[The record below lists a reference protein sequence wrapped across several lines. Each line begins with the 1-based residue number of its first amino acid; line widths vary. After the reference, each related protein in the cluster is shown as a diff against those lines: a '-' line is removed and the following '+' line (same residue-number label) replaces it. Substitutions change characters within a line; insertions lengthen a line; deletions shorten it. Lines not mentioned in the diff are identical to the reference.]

1 MPKVARLEEVLAA
14 AGAVSSGLIA
24 VDGLPCA
31 GKSTLATH
39 LQRTHGFDKIGV
51 DDFLAPQT
59 SWPWSRTPAFPFE
72 FMRYDELMTAI
83 RTLAATGKC
92 TYSPFD
98 WATLSVSQQKRTV
111 DLSRPVLIEGVS
123 ALHEDLC
130 DCYALKVFVESDR
143 ASLIESSRVRG
154 LGLWADAWENLFV
167 PSADIYMKTR
177 PQQRADFIFAG
188 RGVNG
193 TTLALP
199 V

>member
-1 MPKVARLEEVLAA
+1 MPQIARMEDVVAAT
-14 AGAVSSGLIA
+14 GAVGSGLIA

-39 LQRTHGFDKIGV
+39 LQRTYGFDKIGI
-51 DDFLAPQT
+51 DDFLAPQA

-72 FMRYDELMTAI
+72 FMRYAEMMTTV
-83 RTLAATGKC
+83 RTLAATGQC
-92 TYSPFD
+92 SYAPFD
-98 WATLSVSQQKRTV
+98 WATLSVSPQKRTV
-111 DLSRPVLIEGVS
+111 SLTRPVLIEGVS

-130 DCYALKVFVESDR
+130 DSYALKIFVESDR

-167 PSADIYMKTR
+167 PSADIYMQTR
-177 PQQRADFIFAG
+177 PQQRADLVFAG

-193 TTLALP
+193 TTLASSY
-199 V
+199 